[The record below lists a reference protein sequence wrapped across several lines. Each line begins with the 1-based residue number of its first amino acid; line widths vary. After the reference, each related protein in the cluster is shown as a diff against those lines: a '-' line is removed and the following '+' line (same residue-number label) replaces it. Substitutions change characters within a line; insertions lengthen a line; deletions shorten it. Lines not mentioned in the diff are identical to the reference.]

1 MPGLVGEGAERGS
14 SVSFP
19 VGRDGFRLDAD
30 VGVGVDSQSG
40 GVGQVTPL
48 SGWPEGRGM
57 RLGEEEEEEES
68 RRRAGGEEGGETDGG
83 GDNGKSLI
91 IHLFSSLLPSNPQNA
106 QPTDPMAE

>member
-48 SGWPEGRGM
+48 SGWPEGRGDEVG
-57 RLGEEEEEEES
+57 RGGGGGGEQEES
-68 RRRAGGEEGGETDGG
+68 RRGGRGR
-83 GDNGKSLI
+83 NRWRRR
-91 IHLFSSLLPSNPQNA
+91 
-106 QPTDPMAE
+106 